1 MGTEKLKRVL
11 GLVERIDT
19 MATHLPQLTTSSA
32 DYIQD
37 VESEDARDNLLEKK
51 ELVSK
56 GNDIGATTRG
66 EHNFNKLDFPTI
78 HATVEQ
84 SIVKQ
89 FLNLSLSQDGCLDI
103 PCDKEKLCD
112 DAYVVLVP
120 HLMTEIDIVV
130 SKTTTCAEN
139 NIFIPITSVHDELK
153 LLSSLNTLGY
163 IEFDMLC
170 NLNCLEDKL
179 FACSKLTHLHNHTY
193 YFIGRY
199 NYNGQYMV
207 HRVYICSDLKASFV
221 AHQHGHI
228 ESYSNTNLIISSSSS
243 LVFKKQAHFQNGEH
257 CWLLNRTSSTPA
269 LKLRTVCFQEGEND
283 EDMTRMYTNIIRT
296 YLGRDMDD
304 EYVICLCITIRAKD
318 KVSLFLCYLFTYFE
332 NRLLP
337 KNIIVIRNHGDD
349 DGVLKDRHGGGEE

>member
-1 MGTEKLKRVL
+1 V
-11 GLVERIDT
+11 
-19 MATHLPQLTTSSA
+19 
-32 DYIQD
+32 
-37 VESEDARDNLLEKK
+37 RDNPLEKK

-66 EHNFNKLDFPTI
+66 EHNFNALDFPTI

-84 SIVKQ
+84 SIVKH
-89 FLNLSLSQDGCLDI
+89 FLNLSLSQDGYLDI

-112 DAYVVLVP
+112 DAYVVSVP

-139 NIFIPITSVHDELK
+139 NIFVPITSAHDELK

-170 NLNCLEDKL
+170 NLNCLEDTL
-179 FACSKLTHLHNHTY
+179 FACSKLTRLHNHTY
-193 YFIGRY
+193 HFIGRY

-221 AHQHGHI
+221 EHQQDHI
-228 ESYSNTNLIISSSSS
+228 ESYSNTNPIISSSSS
-243 LVFKKQAHFQNGEH
+243 LVFKKQVHFQEGEH

-269 LKLRTVCFQEGEND
+269 LKPRTVCFQEGEND
-283 EDMTRMYTNIIRT
+283 EDMTRMDTNIIRT

-304 EYVICLCITIRAKD
+304 EYVICLCTTIRAKD

-337 KNIIVIRNHGDD
+337 KNIIIIRNHGDD
-349 DGVLKDRHGGGEE
+349 DGVLKDRHGGGEDQQGTSNPS